1 MCGIA
6 GMISPGKAVRGSVQ
20 QMISCI
26 SHRGPDGDGVW
37 ENETGT
43 VILGHRRLA
52 IIDLSQA
59 AAQPM
64 HYLDRYVI
72 VHNGE
77 IYNYKELRSEL
88 QAAGYHFRSAS
99 DTEVILA
106 SYDHWKESC
115 LQRFDGMFSLA
126 IWDEKEQRLFAARDR
141 FGEKP
146 FYFHFD
152 HTNATLQF
160 ASEIKSL
167 INNGVNRDYNGN
179 MLLQY
184 LSTGTSWNSD
194 ALQTFYKN
202 VFKLPARHYLRFLPF
217 DTNPVLE
224 IQPYYDID
232 KSAKVDLDA
241 GKAVEEFKKLFFLS
255 VERRLR
261 SDVEIGTSLSG
272 GLDSSSI
279 VAAIHRLK
287 QPGTV
292 HKAFTASFPGFEKD
306 ETAQAAIVA
315 KQFSL
320 RHFTVSPTS
329 IELADDLGRFLSLHD
344 EPVSS
349 ASVYAQYKVYEL
361 ARQQGVKVVLDGQ
374 GADEI
379 LAGYHRHIHWY
390 LQELYRENKMQ
401 LLHEAVTAL
410 AQHGNPFRFGWKNK
424 LASRFPAWT
433 AVRLEKKAFH
443 QQKNQP
449 GLNKEFID
457 AHLDRHAVN
466 KPIVKGLNDLLYH
479 DVFGGRLE
487 ELLRN
492 ADRNAMTH
500 GTEVRLPFLNHNLVE
515 FVFALPTA
523 FKFHKGYSKYILRQG
538 MEELLPPPIVWRK
551 DKTGFEPPQK
561 QWMRDSPVQDKIHEA
576 KQLLVRE
583 NILSP
588 AVLNQPVQPVG
599 SHEGDNYDW
608 RYLSAASMF

>member
-1 MCGIA
+1 
-6 GMISPGKAVRGSVQ
+6 
-20 QMISCI
+20 
-26 SHRGPDGDGVW
+26 
-37 ENETGT
+37 
-43 VILGHRRLA
+43 
-52 IIDLSQA
+52 
-59 AAQPM
+59 
-64 HYLDRYVI
+64 
-72 VHNGE
+72 
-77 IYNYKELRSEL
+77 
-88 QAAGYHFRSAS
+88 
-99 DTEVILA
+99 
-106 SYDHWKESC
+106 
-115 LQRFDGMFSLA
+115 
-126 IWDEKEQRLFAARDR
+126 
-141 FGEKP
+141 
-146 FYFHFD
+146 
-152 HTNATLQF
+152 
-160 ASEIKSL
+160 
-167 INNGVNRDYNGN
+167 

-202 VFKLPARHYLRFLPF
+202 VLKLPARHYLRFLPF

-361 ARQQGVKVVLDGQ
+361 ARQQGVKVVIDGQ

-457 AHLDRHAVN
+457 AHLDRHAVD